1 MRADLRRPTLAIGLA
16 LAAGAVTFAGAAAP
30 LRPAVVLVFLAV
42 GPGLAL
48 VSLLRLDEPLEE
60 LLLIVGAS
68 LVLDLLAAEALV
80 LSRVWSADVCLLVL
94 MAIAIAGAL
103 AHVTVVPRGAR

>member
-1 MRADLRRPTLAIGLA
+1 MTRDRRLPVVAVALA
-16 LAAGAVTFAGAAAP
+16 LAAGAVTLSTASAP

-48 VSLLRLDEPLEE
+48 VGLLGLDDPLEE
-60 LLLIVGAS
+60 LLLVVGAS

-80 LSRVWSADVCLLVL
+80 LAGAWSAEGCIALL
-94 MAIAIAGAL
+94 MAVAIAGAIV
-103 AHVTVVPRGAR
+103 HMQVVPEDEP